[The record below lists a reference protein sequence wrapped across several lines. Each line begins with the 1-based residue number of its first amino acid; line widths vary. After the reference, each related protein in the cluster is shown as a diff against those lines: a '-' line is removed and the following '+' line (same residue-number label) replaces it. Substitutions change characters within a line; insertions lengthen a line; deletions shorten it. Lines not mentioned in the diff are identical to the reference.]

1 VRERGLFAAGALDHW
16 GAPLTAPAHW
26 KVTLTRILVLGPL
39 FIFIYLPVAVLVL
52 FSFHDGLVP
61 VPPFE
66 GPSLR
71 WYERLLSSDRFT
83 NAAWASV
90 LVALASSALATL
102 LATLAA
108 WGLARHR
115 VPGRRW
121 IEGLML
127 LPLAVSY
134 LVVGLGLLVAFSAVG
149 VGKSLWAVGIGH
161 VVLNLPLAFVVV
173 LGQFDAQQA
182 RLEMAARDLGASE
195 WQVFWRVTVPQL
207 RSAIL
212 AAFLLC
218 VTFSWDEFIV
228 AFLLS
233 AFDPTLPVVILS
245 MLRTGL
251 NPQTNAAGTLVF
263 ALSLLAAVLFE
274 WLIKKRGP
282 SETTGR

>member
-1 VRERGLFAAGALDHW
+1 LNARAGWKAALI
-16 GAPLTAPAHW
+16 
-26 KVTLTRILVLGPL
+26 RILVLGPL

-71 WYERLLSSDRFT
+71 WYERLLGSDRFT

-149 VGKSLWAVGIGH
+149 VSKSLWAVGIGH

-173 LGQFDAQQA
+173 LGQFDVQQA

>member
-1 VRERGLFAAGALDHW
+1 MARHRWAGVAVML
-16 GAPLTAPAHW
+16 PL
-26 KVTLTRILVLGPL
+26 LV
-39 FIFIYLPVAVLVL
+39 FIYLPVAVLVL
-52 FSFHDGLVP
+52 FSFHDGMVP

-66 GPSLR
+66 GPSLQ
-71 WYERLLSSDRFT
+71 WYQRLLASDRFT
-83 NAAWASV
+83 DAAWVSV
-90 LVALASSALATL
+90 TVALLSSAVATL

-121 IEGLML
+121 IEALML

-134 LVVGLGLLVAFSAVG
+134 LVIGLGLLVAFSAVG

-161 VVLNLPLAFVVV
+161 VVLNMPLAFVVV

-182 RLEMAARDLGASE
+182 RLEMAARDLGATES
-195 WQVFWRVTVPQL
+195 QVFWRVTVPQL

-228 AFLLS
+228 AFLLG

-263 ALSLLAAVLFE
+263 ALSLVAALVFE
-274 WLIKKRGP
+274 MLIKKRGTREP
-282 SETTGR
+282 TGH